1 MSDGQDYRASSGEWK
16 ELNEAVDSSIEQ
28 ILDELD
34 LMSQTLTTH
43 LELLAADPFADITR
57 EDSRT
62 KKFMDELLRIDPNL
76 DIRALILGETQVNA
90 SLRGN
95 EFSGIYNVESLVRKL
110 VNDGFVEGGEFVDR
124 QQISAGI
131 YYDDFLKSARRY
143 KSVTEDFFDGQEWE
157 TNDLELQIEDRT
169 RYETE
174 LRSEEPAR
182 IVATLSEYNSEL
194 YNKLKSSLPGSRDT
208 RNPYVREVIDE
219 FNNPTK
225 LEELIPR
232 QPVTRPTPFTAARER
247 LASLEVAE
255 ELPSSEFEP
264 AFQLPPSDRLDTMGP
279 RPELSPEIKSAN
291 ARNRIL
297 REQRAYDAEVE
308 RRTRLEEDMAR
319 ARMRAQAITPTGP
332 DALEQARLT
341 ARNMRVRGRGNAR
354 ESFEEGMAALRQRPA
369 EPEEK
374 RTFASAEQQRARFEQ
389 AMYGV
394 DITADT
400 TPSTEN
406 VGEQIQALLDLGL
419 TLDQAVAVLS
429 TTGATEPS
437 GQLSRPTLA
446 ETQAADRAEVEE
458 FLRTQFGGFEF
469 FLDKHASDLQVGVI
483 LATNQITTADDENA
497 DVVKNVLDVIVEQ
510 GLTDPSR
517 IEGALKNTKWWQTTD
532 AQARKF
538 DVTYA
543 NLTDLERLEYV
554 EPTMDVIREELQFL
568 GAEMS
573 DADRQEL
580 AADLMRLGD
589 ESDTETVRDMIIERL
604 EGAGTPFDPGGASI
618 SKFAAVR
625 DEIEE
630 MSRKYFVPIGTD
642 AAGEYAQKI
651 YLGDWSSEKM
661 EQYFKE
667 HALSK
672 FPTLENAIKN
682 GFTPEEYFAPY
693 KYEIEKMLGRPN
705 ISLYDEFSDVIEY
718 FPDVGGEN
726 PRPMTLHEVR
736 RYVRGL
742 PEWQESAQGTDS
754 ARALAFAIGRTF
766 GEVA

>member
-1 MSDGQDYRASSGEWK
+1 MSDGQDYRASSGEWE

-43 LELLAADPFADITR
+43 FELLAADPSAEITR

-76 DIRALILGETQVNA
+76 DIRALILGETKVDA

-131 YYDDFLKSARRY
+131 YYDDFLESARRY

-157 TNDLELQIEDRT
+157 TSDLELQIEDRT

-182 IVATLSEYNSEL
+182 IVATLSEYDSGL
-194 YNKLKSSLPGSRDT
+194 YNRLKSSLPGFRDT

-219 FNNPTK
+219 FNDPTK

-232 QPVTRPTPFTAARER
+232 EPVTRPTPSTAARER
-247 LASLEVAE
+247 LAGLEVAE
-255 ELPSSEFEP
+255 ELPTLEGP
-264 AFQLPPSDRLDTMGP
+264 AGLPPTELEVGRGP
-279 RPELSPEIKSAN
+279 RTEFREGMSDAEIREVIRERRIYDEETRRLTEQAERAEAARIRAEAIERTGASFERRQAERAAAEEAEAGRRAAALERFGEEMERTRPRRFRSAE
-291 ARNRIL
+291 
-297 REQRAYDAEVE
+297 EQRAVFRQGMVQIPESEETEEEVDNALALFNQ
-308 RRTRLEEDMAR
+308 LEPIVGA
-319 ARMRAQAITPTGP
+319 
-332 DALEQARLT
+332 EQAWEIAYGSDDLT
-341 ARNMRVRGRGNAR
+341 TDPSPGR
-354 ESFEEGMAALRQRPA
+354 
-369 EPEEK
+369 
-374 RTFASAEQQRARFEQ
+374 
-389 AMYGV
+389 
-394 DITADT
+394 
-400 TPSTEN
+400 PS
-406 VGEQIQALLDLGL
+406 
-419 TLDQAVAVLS
+419 
-429 TTGATEPS
+429 
-437 GQLSRPTLA
+437 LA
-446 ETQAADRAEVEE
+446 EIQAADRAEVEE

-483 LATNQITTADDENA
+483 LGTNEITTADDENA

-517 IEGALKNTKWWQTTD
+517 IEGALKNTEWWQATD

-589 ESDTETVRDMIIERL
+589 ESDTETVRDMLIERL

-618 SKFAAVR
+618 SKFAAAR

-682 GFTPEEYFAPY
+682 GFTPDEYFAPY

-705 ISLYDEFSDVIEY
+705 ISLYDEFADVIEY

-726 PRPMTLHEVR
+726 PRPMTMHELR

-742 PEWQESAQGTDS
+742 PEWQQSSQGKDS
-754 ARALAFAIGRTF
+754 ARALAHAIGRTF

>member
-1 MSDGQDYRASSGEWK
+1 MSDGQDYRASSGEWE

-43 LELLAADPFADITR
+43 FELLAADPSAEITR

-76 DIRALILGETQVNA
+76 DIRALILGETKVDA

-131 YYDDFLKSARRY
+131 YYDDFLESARRY

-157 TNDLELQIEDRT
+157 TSDLELQIEDRT

-182 IVATLSEYNSEL
+182 IVATLSEYDSGL
-194 YNKLKSSLPGSRDT
+194 YNRLKSSLPGFRDT

-219 FNNPTK
+219 FNDPTK

-232 QPVTRPTPFTAARER
+232 EPVTRPTPSTAARER
-247 LASLEVAE
+247 LAGLEVAE
-255 ELPSSEFEP
+255 ELPTLEGP
-264 AFQLPPSDRLDTMGP
+264 AGLPPTELEVGRGP
-279 RPELSPEIKSAN
+279 RPEFREGMSDAEIREVIRERRIYDEETRRLTEQAERAEAARIRAEAIERTGASFERRQAERAAAEEAEAGRRAAALERFGEEMERTRPRRFRSAE
-291 ARNRIL
+291 
-297 REQRAYDAEVE
+297 EQRAVFRQGMVQIPESEETEEEVDNALALFNQ
-308 RRTRLEEDMAR
+308 LEPIVGA
-319 ARMRAQAITPTGP
+319 
-332 DALEQARLT
+332 EQAWEIAYGSDDLT
-341 ARNMRVRGRGNAR
+341 TDPSPGR
-354 ESFEEGMAALRQRPA
+354 
-369 EPEEK
+369 
-374 RTFASAEQQRARFEQ
+374 
-389 AMYGV
+389 
-394 DITADT
+394 
-400 TPSTEN
+400 PS
-406 VGEQIQALLDLGL
+406 
-419 TLDQAVAVLS
+419 
-429 TTGATEPS
+429 
-437 GQLSRPTLA
+437 LA
-446 ETQAADRAEVEE
+446 EIQAADRAEVEE

-483 LATNQITTADDENA
+483 LGTNEITTADDENA

-517 IEGALKNTKWWQTTD
+517 IEGALKNTEWWQATD

-589 ESDTETVRDMIIERL
+589 ESDTETVRDMLIERL

-618 SKFAAVR
+618 SKFAAAR

-682 GFTPEEYFAPY
+682 GFTPDEYFAPY

-705 ISLYDEFSDVIEY
+705 ISLYDEFADVIEY

-726 PRPMTLHEVR
+726 PRPMTMHELR

-742 PEWQESAQGTDS
+742 PEWQQSSQGKDS
-754 ARALAFAIGRTF
+754 ARALAHAIGRTF

>member
-1 MSDGQDYRASSGEWK
+1 MSDGQDYRASSGEWE

-43 LELLAADPFADITR
+43 FELLAADPSAEITQ

-76 DIRALILGETQVNA
+76 DIRALILGETKVDA
-90 SLRGN
+90 SLGGN

-124 QQISAGI
+124 PQISAGI

-143 KSVTEDFFDGQEWE
+143 KSVTEEFFDGQEWE
-157 TNDLELQIEDRT
+157 TSDLELQIEDRT

-182 IVATLSEYNSEL
+182 IVATLSEYDSEL
-194 YNKLKSSLPGSRDT
+194 YDRLKSSLPGPRDT

-219 FNNPTK
+219 FNDPTK
-225 LEELIPR
+225 LEELISR
-232 QPVTRPTPFTAARER
+232 DPVTRPTPSTAVRER
-247 LASLEVAE
+247 LAGLGVAE
-255 ELPSSEFEP
+255 ELPSLEFEP

-332 DALEQARLT
+332 DALERARLT
-341 ARNMRVRGRGNAR
+341 ARNMRIRGRGDAR

-369 EPEEK
+369 ETGGERTIPSQRSPADMALEE
-374 RTFASAEQQRARFEQ
+374 RISAS
-389 AMYGV
+389 V
-394 DITADT
+394 
-400 TPSTEN
+400 STEN
-406 VGEQIQALLDLGL
+406 VGAQIQALLDLGL
-419 TLDQAVAVLS
+419 TLDQAVAVLG

-437 GQLSRPTLA
+437 DQLPRPTLA

-469 FLDKHASDLQVGVI
+469 FLNKHASDLQVGVI
-483 LATNQITTADDENA
+483 LATNEITTADDENA

-510 GLTDPSR
+510 GLTDPGR
-517 IEGALKNTKWWQTTD
+517 IEGALKNTEWWQTTD

-573 DADRQEL
+573 DADKQEL

-589 ESDTETVRDMIIERL
+589 ESDTETVRDMLIERL

-618 SKFAAVR
+618 SKFAAAR

-726 PRPMTLHEVR
+726 PRPMTMHELR

-742 PEWQESAQGTDS
+742 PEWQQSSQGKDS
-754 ARALAFAIGRTF
+754 ARALAHAIGRTF